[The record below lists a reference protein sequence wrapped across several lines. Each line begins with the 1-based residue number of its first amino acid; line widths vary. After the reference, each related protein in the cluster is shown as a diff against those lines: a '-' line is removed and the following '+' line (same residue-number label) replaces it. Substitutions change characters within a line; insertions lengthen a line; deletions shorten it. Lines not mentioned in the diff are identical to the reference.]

1 MTAEDVVRLGPM
13 LMLAGLS
20 IAWLAQ
26 VSERTIGFGFLPDIA
41 LGLIGSLA
49 AGLAG
54 LVVWATRSA
63 STGMLAMFW
72 TGAAGALLVIAAQ
85 RGVWRAAPLR
95 S

>member
-20 IAWLAQ
+20 IVWLAQ
-26 VSERTIGFGFLPDIA
+26 ASERTIGFGFLPDIA

-49 AGLAG
+49 AGL
-54 LVVWATRSA
+54 VVWATRSA

-72 TGAAGALLVIAAQ
+72 AGAAGAVLVIAAQ
-85 RGVWRAAPLR
+85 RGVWRAVPVR